1 MNEQEDIDLNDYQKI
16 TDVYGILSNIIPNI
30 SSVIMM
36 EDYITIM
43 KILDGCYYYENIGWM
58 ERFVFKKGIYK

>member
-1 MNEQEDIDLNDYQKI
+1 MNEQEYIDLTDYQKI
-16 TDVYGILSNIIPNI
+16 TDVYGILSNIVSNI

-43 KILDGCYYYENIGWM
+43 KILDGWKDSFSRKEFIN
-58 ERFVFKKGIYK
+58 E